1 MIVKANASLAAQG
14 NTTIKTEQAFALTV
28 QEVDMLEVLVLTHL
42 VIALFVNLG
51 ATHRTMGNRA
61 AKYVR
66 KVHLYP
72 TMVEKYKNTMLKMIV
87 VLAMKVPIQ
96 TTQVRL
102 RANCAP
108 KEPIWTM

>member
-14 NTTIKTEQAFALTV
+14 NTTIKSEQAFALTV
-28 QEVDMLEVLVLTHL
+28 QEVDMLEVLVPTHL

-66 KVHLYP
+66 KGSSVAVDYP
-72 TMVEKYKNTMLKMIV
+72 RQKPAKLENIATNQGFQSARMLALGAFM
-87 VLAMKVPIQ
+87 
-96 TTQVRL
+96 
-102 RANCAP
+102 
-108 KEPIWTM
+108 